1 MSSGAPTPAAAGSD
15 DAVAAFAAASAF
27 AAAAM
32 AALPRGLE
40 GKRAAGSSCAAA
52 SLALR
57 PRGGPRS
64 VERGGQRRVVAARR
78 PSRPAAAL
86 VRAVGVQRLRAGE
99 TKKCGKEKEERRR
112 R

>member
-15 DAVAAFAAASAF
+15 DAVAAFATASAF

-52 SLALR
+52 SLAL
-57 PRGGPRS
+57 S
-64 VERGGQRRVVAARR
+64 AALLRRAARPAPLL
-78 PSRPAAAL
+78 PSCAP
-86 VRAVGVQRLRAGE
+86 
-99 TKKCGKEKEERRR
+99 
-112 R
+112 